1 MNTFDK
7 DDKNKW
13 KVMKEETGLEFS
25 IPREGKV
32 SIRDIVK
39 SIKKTDFMYSLILN
53 NQIANSL
60 PAYIEEGLLWL
71 VEKN

>member
-1 MNTFDK
+1 
-7 DDKNKW
+7 
-13 KVMKEETGLEFS
+13 MKEETGVEFS
-25 IPREGKV
+25 IPRKEKV